1 MLYLCCTGAEG
12 VVMAGLVDMVYF
24 SDMLY
29 LCCTGAEGVVM
40 AGLVD
45 MVYFSDM
52 LYSVVQEQKE

>member
-1 MLYLCCTGAEG
+1 
-12 VVMAGLVDMVYF
+12 MAGLVDMVYF

-52 LYSVVQEQKE
+52 LYSVVQEQKA